1 MKLKLRIKDR
11 EYEVEIKKEEQ
22 DKFKIKIGQKEFLFR
37 EEGEREEKISFT
49 RVSLPKRDF
58 FKKELLSPIAGLISE
73 VFVKE
78 GEFVKKDQKVLMLSA
93 MKMENEIVS
102 EFSGK
107 VKEILVEKDQE
118 VKEGDVLIVL
128 I

>member
-22 DKFKIKIGQKEFLFR
+22 NKFKIKIGQKEFLFR
-37 EEGEREEKISFT
+37 EEEGEEKISFT
-49 RVSLPKRDF
+49 RASLPKRDF
-58 FKKELLSPIAGLISE
+58 LKKELLSPIAGIISE
-73 VFVKE
+73 IFVKE
-78 GEFVKKDQKVLMLSA
+78 GEFVKKDQKVLILSA

-107 VKEILVEKDQE
+107 VKEILVKKDQE
-118 VKEGDVLIVL
+118 VKDGDVLIVL